1 MKTVQ
6 QLIENVDLM
15 SDSINMMLK
24 ETMQEWL
31 IEVAT
36 VVGRAKAET
45 GLNVINNR
53 KGAQAGSVIGTGSI
67 TITSLE
73 NITIEAEIKTTA
85 SKMSIDVTVHNEK
98 TQETVTDAVSYGENI
113 GTVKNVGEFIVS
125 VIMQAKKKGKI

>member
-6 QLIENVDLM
+6 QLIESVDLM

-36 VVGRAKAET
+36 VVGRAKET
-45 GLNVINNR
+45 GLNIINNR

-67 TITSLE
+67 TITFRE
-73 NITIEAEIKTTA
+73 NVTVEAEIKTTA
-85 SKMSIDVTVHNEK
+85 SKMSIDVTVRNEK
-98 TQETVTDAVSYGENI
+98 TQETVTDAVSYGENL
-113 GTVKNVGEFIVS
+113 GTVSSVGAFIVS
-125 VIMQAKKKGKI
+125 VVMQAKKKGKI